1 MDKDKD
7 TLLSAFGKWVEPLFQ
22 CNFQEKVD
30 QNQQDKYAKKLTTKS
45 YVLLFL
51 HAILQKRESLRAV
64 AADILNPHMQEFLQ
78 LDSISYSQLS
88 RKHRQVDTDLLAH
101 LFFSLVGKIQCMAAN
116 PAGRKPYKIID
127 STTISLCLSKYRW
140 ASFRKTKAGIKI
152 HVSLAFVDHDEVYP
166 EQIRLT
172 TAKPNDITQMDS
184 LIDDSEAIYVFDRG
198 YVDYKKF
205 DDYCRRGI
213 GFVTRLK
220 DNATFYLLE
229 SQVLHESPVLA
240 DTKVL
245 LGSPQK
251 PMDHVLRLVEA
262 KDSQGNDIR
271 IITNCFD
278 LSAEEISDI
287 YRTRWAIELFFKW
300 MKQHLRIKTF
310 YGLSETAV
318 WNQVYLALITYCL
331 MILMKMQIQT
341 TKSLLELLRSLKA
354 FLWCDYIE
362 WFKYNRSSKK
372 RRR

>member
-1 MDKDKD
+1 MDKD
-7 TLLSAFGKWVEPLFQ
+7 TLFSAFGKWVEPLFQ

-45 YVLLFL
+45 YILLFL

-64 AADILNPHMQEFLQ
+64 AADLLNPHMQKFLQ

-101 LFFSLVGKIQCMAAN
+101 LFFALVGKIQRMAVS
-116 PAGRKPYKIID
+116 PDGRKPYKIID

-152 HVSLAFVDHDEVYP
+152 HVSLSFVDHDQVYP

-229 SQVLHESPVLA
+229 SHVLHESSVLS

-262 KDSQGNDIR
+262 KDSQGHDIR
-271 IITNCFD
+271 IITNRFD

-331 MILMKMQIQT
+331 MILMKIQIQS

-354 FLWCDYIE
+354 FLWCDYKE
-362 WFKYNRSSKK
+362 WFQYNRSSKRK
-372 RRR
+372 RR